1 MAKKPIRA
9 SLVWE
14 SLVWTF
20 YQFSRQSEDRKI
32 ERPIRMYQPGDE
44 ELLAE
49 FIAEVREGYRHE
61 IGYKY
66 ARGGSR
72 DFRNNVDVIADTKL
86 RSGVWTLTTRNL
98 MSSAVS
104 TYITW
109 DRAGIAVKNRRVID
123 ELLPYAS
130 IFLKL
135 SNKTAG
141 ENRE

>member
-1 MAKKPIRA
+1 
-9 SLVWE
+9 
-14 SLVWTF
+14 
-20 YQFSRQSEDRKI
+20 
-32 ERPIRMYQPGDE
+32 MYQPGDE